1 MINFKKITSLLLT
14 VFLFASCGESVADE
28 EEIVL
33 LDPVSTTLSYYE
45 ADYRNLYDSKV
56 YSSLITPAV
65 TEYSFSSGIN
75 FYKYGAVVG
84 DEVKNGTTL
93 VKGNTESIDKQIET
107 LTKSH
112 DTAKETCV
120 DTLDELNESLS
131 EAEFDVDYYGKI
143 VGNFESMNE
152 EEKASYGNFSS
163 EYAKYDYLYRDAI
176 LRVQSLNEQIKETT
190 ELYELDKAY
199 NESLIKNL
207 NSDKGKLEL
216 KSDIKG
222 TVVAMTYLESG
233 EYINRNRSVTG
244 VADLTKK
251 EVKVEYISKSVISNA
266 ADCFAI
272 VNGKRYEVEYEGYD
286 SKEYLRLSKLY
297 DTVYGTFTLKDE
309 AGELN
314 FGDFVTIVIISD
326 ERENVLSVP
335 TAAINKDDSGK
346 YVYILDDDGNRVYTQ
361 VKTGMSDGLFTE
373 ILSGLDE
380 GDKISTDFT
389 IVERKNTYTLTKGT
403 VGKDFEESGY
413 LYYPRTE
420 WVTNPI
426 EYGTAYIDEICVSKN
441 EMVEKGQVLCK
452 IHVEADEIEL
462 KRQERALL
470 RLNEELTELLKDEEK
485 NEKAI
490 KYKREAIADKEEY
503 INDLKSDAAV
513 TEIRAKNSG
522 VVVDLKKFE
531 EGDILMP
538 DVQIAEL
545 SDGSSSYILL
555 EDSGNQLTYGNEVTI
570 TYNTAEKEKKEVPGK
585 VVTVSNYAL
594 TPDLQS
600 DMIIVSIDEEYI
612 GDMAASS
619 QGGEG
624 WWNMTRFTA
633 NAVTRTVDDVI
644 LIPRRAVKEADGC
657 TYVTVKDEDGKLNY
671 VSFISG
677 GSDSSNYWCVKGL
690 TEGME
695 ICLD

>member
-14 VFLFASCGESVADE
+14 VFLFTSCGESIADE

-33 LDPVSTTLSYYE
+33 LDPVSTTMSYYE
-45 ADYRNLYDSKV
+45 ADYRNLYESKV

-107 LTKSH
+107 LTKSL

-152 EEKASYGNFSS
+152 EEKASYGNYSS

-413 LYYPRTE
+413 L
-420 WVTNPI
+420 
-426 EYGTAYIDEICVSKN
+426 
-441 EMVEKGQVLCK
+441 
-452 IHVEADEIEL
+452 
-462 KRQERALL
+462 
-470 RLNEELTELLKDEEK
+470 
-485 NEKAI
+485 
-490 KYKREAIADKEEY
+490 
-503 INDLKSDAAV
+503 
-513 TEIRAKNSG
+513 
-522 VVVDLKKFE
+522 
-531 EGDILMP
+531 
-538 DVQIAEL
+538 
-545 SDGSSSYILL
+545 
-555 EDSGNQLTYGNEVTI
+555 
-570 TYNTAEKEKKEVPGK
+570 
-585 VVTVSNYAL
+585 
-594 TPDLQS
+594 
-600 DMIIVSIDEEYI
+600 
-612 GDMAASS
+612 
-619 QGGEG
+619 
-624 WWNMTRFTA
+624 
-633 NAVTRTVDDVI
+633 
-644 LIPRRAVKEADGC
+644 
-657 TYVTVKDEDGKLNY
+657 
-671 VSFISG
+671 
-677 GSDSSNYWCVKGL
+677 
-690 TEGME
+690 
-695 ICLD
+695 

>member
-1 MINFKKITSLLLT
+1 MMRLKKITGLLLAA
-14 VFLFASCGESVADE
+14 FLFASCGGDVSDE

-33 LDPVSTTLSYYE
+33 LDPVSTTLSFYE
-45 ADYRNLYDSKV
+45 ADYRNLYESKV

-65 TEYSFSSGIN
+65 TEYSFSNGIN

-84 DEVKNGTTL
+84 DEVKNGSTL
-93 VKGNTESIDKQIET
+93 VKGNTESIDKQIKS
-107 LTKSH
+107 LTEALDAS
-112 DTAKETCV
+112 KETYA
-120 DTLDELNESLS
+120 DTLDELSDNLYK
-131 EAEFDVDYYGKI
+131 AEFDEDFYGQI
-143 VGNFESMNE
+143 VNNFESMDE
-152 EEKASYGNFSS
+152 EGKASYGGYYS

-176 LRVQSLNEQIKETT
+176 LRVQSLTEQIKETT
-190 ELYELDKAY
+190 ELYELDTAY

-207 NSDKGKLEL
+207 NSDKNKLEL
-216 KSDIKG
+216 KADIKG
-222 TVVAMTYLESG
+222 TVVAMSYLESD
-233 EYINRNRSVTG
+233 EYINRDRSVMA

-297 DTVYGTFTLKDE
+297 DTVYGTFTIKDE

-335 TAAINKDDSGK
+335 TAAINKGDSGK
-346 YVYILDDDGNRVYTQ
+346 YVYVLDDDGNRVYTQ

-373 ILSGLDE
+373 ILLGLHE
-380 GDKISTDFT
+380 GDKVSTDFT
-389 IVERKNTYTLTKGT
+389 IVERKNTYTLSKGT
-403 VGKDFEESGY
+403 VGKDFEKSGY

-426 EYGTAYIDEICVSKN
+426 EYGTAYIDEICVSKY
-441 EMVEKGQVLCK
+441 EMVKKGQVLCK
-452 IHVEADEIEL
+452 IHVEADDIEL

-470 RLNEELTELLKDEEK
+470 RLNEELNELLEDEEK
-485 NEKAI
+485 NEKSI

-503 INDLKSDAAV
+503 INDLKSDASV

-531 EGDILMP
+531 EGDILMA
-538 DVQIAEL
+538 DAKILEL
-545 SDGSSSYILL
+545 SDTSSSYLLL

-570 TYNTAEKEKKEVPGK
+570 TYNTVEKEKKEVPGK
-585 VVTVSNYAL
+585 VVTVSNFSL

-600 DMIIVSIDEEYI
+600 EVIIVSIDEEYI

-619 QGGEG
+619 QGVEG
-624 WWNMTRFTA
+624 WWNRTRFTA
-633 NAVTRTVDDVI
+633 SALTRRVDDVI
-644 LIPRRAVKEADGC
+644 LVPKRAVKEADGC
-657 TYVTVKDEDGKLNY
+657 TYVTVKDEAGKLSY
-671 VSFISG
+671 VSFVSG

>member
-1 MINFKKITSLLLT
+1 MMRLKKITGLLLAA
-14 VFLFASCGESVADE
+14 FLFASCGGDVSDE

-33 LDPVSTTLSYYE
+33 LDPVSTTLSFYE
-45 ADYRNLYDSKV
+45 ADYRNLYESKV

-65 TEYSFSSGIN
+65 TEYSFSNGIN

-84 DEVKNGTTL
+84 DEVKNGSTL
-93 VKGNTESIDKQIET
+93 VKGNTESIDKQIKS
-107 LTKSH
+107 LTEALDAS
-112 DTAKETCV
+112 KETYA
-120 DTLDELNESLS
+120 DTLDELSDNLYK
-131 EAEFDVDYYGKI
+131 AEFDEDFYGQI
-143 VGNFESMNE
+143 VNNFESMDE
-152 EEKASYGNFSS
+152 EGKASYGGYYS

-176 LRVQSLNEQIKETT
+176 LRVQSLTEQIKETT
-190 ELYELDKAY
+190 ELYELDTAY

-207 NSDKGKLEL
+207 NSDKNKLEL
-216 KSDIKG
+216 KADIKG
-222 TVVAMTYLESG
+222 TVVAMSYLESD
-233 EYINRNRSVTG
+233 EYINRDRSVMA

-297 DTVYGTFTLKDE
+297 DTVYGTFTIKDE

-335 TAAINKDDSGK
+335 TAAINKGDSGK
-346 YVYILDDDGNRVYTQ
+346 YVYVLDDDGNRVYTQ

-373 ILSGLDE
+373 ILSGLHE
-380 GDKISTDFT
+380 GDKVSTDFT
-389 IVERKNTYTLTKGT
+389 IVERKNTYTLSKGT
-403 VGKDFEESGY
+403 VGKDFEKSGY

-426 EYGTAYIDEICVSKN
+426 EYGTAYIDEICVSKY
-441 EMVEKGQVLCK
+441 EMVKKGQVLCK
-452 IHVEADEIEL
+452 IHVEADDIEL

-470 RLNEELTELLKDEEK
+470 RLNEELNELLEDEEK
-485 NEKAI
+485 NEKSI

-503 INDLKSDAAV
+503 INDLKSDASV

-531 EGDILMP
+531 EGDILMA
-538 DVQIAEL
+538 DAKILEL
-545 SDGSSSYILL
+545 SDTSSSYLLL

-570 TYNTAEKEKKEVPGK
+570 TYNTVEKEKKEVPGK
-585 VVTVSNYAL
+585 VVTVSNFSL

-600 DMIIVSIDEEYI
+600 EVIIVSIDEEYI

-619 QGGEG
+619 QGVEG
-624 WWNMTRFTA
+624 WWNRTRFTA
-633 NAVTRTVDDVI
+633 SALTRRVDDVI
-644 LIPRRAVKEADGC
+644 LVPKRAVKEADGC
-657 TYVTVKDEDGKLNY
+657 TYVTVKDEAGKLSY
-671 VSFISG
+671 VSFVSG